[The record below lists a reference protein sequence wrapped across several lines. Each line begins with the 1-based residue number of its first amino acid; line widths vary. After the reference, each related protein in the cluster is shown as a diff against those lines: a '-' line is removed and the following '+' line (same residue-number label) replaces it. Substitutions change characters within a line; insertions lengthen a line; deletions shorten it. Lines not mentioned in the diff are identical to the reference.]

1 VSAESLEDNGDLVSS
16 NNSILD
22 LDKQDTKDQGQNI
35 FQRSESMDNPNLP
48 KKWLNINYKK

>member
-1 VSAESLEDNGDLVSS
+1 VSPESLEDNGDLVSS

-35 FQRSESMDNPNLP
+35 FQHSGSMDNPNLP
-48 KKWLNINYKK
+48 KKWLHINYKK